1 MDHLRRQC
9 CWKLGLRSGMDAE
22 PIRFAGSSRSQDKS
36 SRPLWRLTAE
46 QWNLRDKNL
55 KPAFRQKSLHNHASF
70 TIRSYSEGRGRR
82 SQNHKLFFF
91 YYVILLF
98 LLLLLYLLFHEPG
111 LLGLD
116 VPEWAVLVLCWEKRK
131 RENIRSWTV

>member
-9 CWKLGLRSGMDAE
+9 CWKLGLRSGVDAE
-22 PIRFAGSSRSQDKS
+22 PSDLQEAPDHRIQS

-98 LLLLLYLLFHEPG
+98 LLLLYLLFHEPG

-131 RENIRSWTV
+131 RENIRS